1 MDHMEYMFKTAH
13 SAVWGSAVMLWLM
26 ALAFVGFRIHQMGTL
41 KAVEAEVLDAKTKSY
56 MGRSYSKDATG
67 WTVETRSR
75 MYSANATVRYQ
86 FQGREYI
93 AEASHDTGVS
103 IKWLQDR
110 LTRQW
115 KPGSRIRVHID
126 PAKPDKPLA
135 GLGYNLNTFSIAI
148 GAVLFGFAV
157 LAAGWGFGRLY
168 MLLFGSR

>member
-1 MDHMEYMFKTAH
+1 MDHMEYMFKMAH
-13 SAVWGSAVMLWLM
+13 SVVWGFAILLWLM

-41 KAVEAEVLDAKTKSY
+41 KVVEAEVLDAKTKSY

-75 MYSANATVRYQ
+75 MYSADATVRYE

-93 AEASHDTGVS
+93 AEASHDAGVS
-103 IKWLQDR
+103 IKWPQDR

-135 GLGYNLNTFSIAI
+135 GLG
-148 GAVLFGFAV
+148 
-157 LAAGWGFGRLY
+157 
-168 MLLFGSR
+168 